1 MTNLTTTELLLCL
14 KYCTLLLL
22 TVVGVLT
29 IIAILLAIIVYQNR
43 KRYLELRYIADRI
56 NAVFER
62 KKRESEK
69 K

>member
-1 MTNLTTTELLLCL
+1 MTYITAAEILTGL
-14 KYCTLLLL
+14 KYCALLLV

-29 IIAILLAIIVYQNR
+29 IIAVLLAVIVYQNR

-56 NAVFER
+56 NAIFEI
-62 KKRESEK
+62 KKHEK